1 MEHGSSSLEDPSV
14 FDRCA
19 SVADICQVMC
29 SVSFVPRA
37 DGFVL
42 AMNRDELI
50 SRGPALPPEV
60 HSRGRLAVLY
70 PRELGGGT
78 WIGVNSTGMA
88 FSLINWHSRP
98 DRLSLDTI
106 SRGEVVRALL
116 SARSSRSAA
125 SILRKLP
132 VERMNP
138 FRLTIISLGERS
150 LEEWRSRRDAL
161 EFISLPWARHHWF
174 SSGLDEAK
182 ANRVRREVCLQIP
195 DGSLDVTALRKLHR
209 SHVPEAGAFSL
220 CMHREEAGTVSYTEI
235 CVRRRTA
242 SMYYIAGSPCSRS
255 PRFNELLALDSAAA
269 QGSTESCCVK

>member
-1 MEHGSSSLEDPSV
+1 
-14 FDRCA
+14 
-19 SVADICQVMC
+19 MC

-60 HSRGRLAVLY
+60 HSRGGRAVLY
-70 PRELGGGT
+70 PREPGGGT
-78 WIGVNSTGMA
+78 WIGINSAGMA
-88 FSLINWHSRP
+88 FSLINWHSQP
-98 DRLSLDTI
+98 DRPSGGTI

-138 FRLTIISLGERS
+138 FRLMTVSLGERS
-150 LEEWRSRRDAL
+150 LAEWRSGSDGL
-161 EFISLPWARHHWF
+161 EFISVPWARQHWF
-174 SSGLDEAK
+174 SSGFDEAK
-182 ANRVRREVCLQIP
+182 ANQVRRQVCLQIP

-220 CMHREEAGTVSYTEI
+220 CMHREDAATVSYTEI
-235 CVRRRTA
+235 RVRRDTA
-242 SMYYIAGSPCSRS
+242 SMYYIAGSPCSHS

-269 QGSTESCCVK
+269 RESTKSCCVK